1 MKRAKPEVI
10 ELDTKKLEEILHRVE
25 INRATAEDYQTIR
38 TLSES
43 YIYLLALL
51 KDKNI
56 QIGRLQKL
64 LFGASTEKTETVIGD
79 QGDGSTASASGDD
92 DSESSEKTAATE
104 DSKPPPKGHGR
115 NGADA
120 YPGAEQIQV
129 PHQSLE
135 PGDPCPDCQK
145 GTVYEMAKPG
155 VLIRLVGQA
164 PVGAK
169 IYRLQKL
176 RCHLCGK
183 IFTAQGPEGVEAK
196 KYDAT
201 VCSMIGLLKYGCGFP
216 FNRQEGLQGDMGVP
230 LPASTQWEI
239 VEAGAEQI
247 EPAHTELIFQG
258 AQGDLLYNDDTM
270 ARILE
275 HMGKRAEQT
284 LTEASADGSD
294 DKKGSGRRGLF
305 TSGIVSTSEGRRI
318 ALFFTGR
325 KHAGENLA
333 DVLRRRVAELE
344 APIQMCDALSRNLP
358 LKLETIVANCMAHA
372 RRKFVDVVDD
382 FPQECRHVLEA
393 LRVIYH
399 NDAVAREQELSP
411 EARLQLHQAES
422 GPVMEE
428 LHDWL
433 TRQFDERLVEPN
445 SGLGQAIRYLL
456 KHWKKLTLFLR
467 KAGAPLDNNICE
479 QALKKAVLHRKAAM
493 FYKTE
498 NGAQVGDRYMSL
510 IHTCQLNGV
519 NPFDY
524 LTELQ
529 RHADELAASPRDWMP
544 WNYRQTLA
552 ASVAC
557 EAAR

>member
-1 MKRAKPEVI
+1 MKRATPRVV
-10 ELDTKKLEEILHRVE
+10 ELDTSKLEEILHRVE
-25 INRATAEDYQTIR
+25 INRATAEDHEVIR

-43 YIYLLALL
+43 YIHLLALL
-51 KDKNI
+51 KDKSI
-56 QIGRLQKL
+56 RIDRLRKL
-64 LFGASTEKTETVIGD
+64 LFGASTEKTETVLGD
-79 QGDGSTASASGDD
+79 KGDGSTASADD
-92 DSESSEKTAATE
+92 DSESSEETAAKE
-104 DSKPPPKGHGR
+104 VSKPSKGHGR
-115 NGADA
+115 NGADD

-129 PHQSLE
+129 PHESLE

-145 GTVYEMAKPG
+145 GTVYEMDKPG

-169 IYRLQKL
+169 VYRLQKL
-176 RCHLCGK
+176 RCNLCGK
-183 IFTAQGPEGVEAK
+183 IFTAQAPEGVGAD

-216 FNRQEGLQGDMGVP
+216 FNRQEGLQGDMGIP
-230 LPASTQWEI
+230 LPASTQWEL
-239 VEAGAEQI
+239 VEGGAKKI
-247 EPAHTELIFQG
+247 EPAHTELIDQAG
-258 AQGDLLYNDDTM
+258 QGDVLYNDDTM

-275 HMGKRAEQT
+275 RMGTRAERS
-284 LTEASADGSD
+284 LAEASADGSA
-294 DKKGSGRRGLF
+294 DKKESGRRGLF
-305 TSGIVSTSEGRRI
+305 TSGIVATSEGRRI
-318 ALFFTGR
+318 VLFFTGQ

-333 DVLRRRVAELE
+333 DVLRHRVAELD

-358 LKLETIVANCMAHA
+358 LELKTIVANCMAHA

-382 FPQECRHVLEA
+382 FPEECRHVLEA

-399 NDAVAREQELSP
+399 NDAIARDQDLSP

-428 LHDWL
+428 LHGWL

-445 SGLGQAIRYLL
+445 SALGQAIRYLR
-456 KHWKKLTLFLR
+456 KHWEKLTLFLR

-479 QALKKAVLHRKAAM
+479 RALKKAVLHRKAAM
-493 FYKTE
+493 FYKTD
-498 NGAQVGDRYMSL
+498 NGAHVGDIYMSL
-510 IHTCQLNGV
+510 IHTCQLNGA

-529 RHADELAASPRDWMP
+529 RHADELAANPRDWMP

-557 EAAR
+557 EPAR